1 MSRLLFWSFESTGG
15 VPATP
20 LPSKLREVHDE
31 TFAVFVEDD
40 GTTDWRSHMITRR
53 QGDSLPAIRSVAYT
67 EGGLIDFTQFTSVA
81 FRMVSGATVVTGVA
95 LGDQNGNLTY
105 TPALNDFSV
114 PGTYDAVFVGTD
126 PTGKKETFPMGSNL
140 KVVVFPSI

>member
-20 LPSKLREVHDE
+20 LPSKLREIRDE
-31 TFAVFVEDD
+31 VYAVFDEDD
-40 GTTDWRSHMITRR
+40 GATDWRSHMITRR
-53 QGDSLPAIRSVAYT
+53 QGDQLPAIRAVAYSET
-67 EGGLIDFTQFTSVA
+67 GLIDFTQFTSIA
-81 FRMVSGATVVTGVA
+81 FRMVSGGTVVTGQA

-105 TPALNDFSV
+105 TPASSDFSV
-114 PGTYDAVFVGTD
+114 PGTYSAVFIATD

-140 KVVVFPSI
+140 TVMVVPSI